1 MNSGDKAC
9 DVRSKIFGI
18 KIRIELLAFSIA
30 NSRGFLRSKSGQT
43 QIFDS
48 RGIGFWGTSGIG
60 CSKISMPSIPVN
72 EPIL

>member
-30 NSRGFLRSKSGQT
+30 FSAGKAAPNSYLGSF
-43 QIFDS
+43 IFFGS
-48 RGIGFWGTSGIG
+48 
-60 CSKISMPSIPVN
+60 
-72 EPIL
+72 